1 MIKKS
6 FCLIVFI
13 GFICGYLSFA
23 WGADQ
28 GEIFSGETRLSTIAG
43 PSFMDTWT
51 FQGEA
56 GDRIIITAVTTSG
69 PLNTEIYLYPPDS
82 GPCEADTYPFGD
94 KLDHQ
99 LQQSGLYT
107 AIVQD
112 HGLNDE
118 GEYNIT
124 FLKIPGAVSYPGDLD
139 GGAIASGETSSGSSI
154 ASDMDAFQFYG
165 EAGDRIIITAV
176 TTSGPLNTEIYLYPP
191 DSGPCEADTYPFGD
205 KLDHQL
211 QQSGLYTAIVQ
222 DHGLND
228 EGEYNITFLKIPGAV
243 SYPGDL
249 DGGAIASGETSS
261 GSSIASDMD
270 AFQFYGEAGDRII
283 ITAVTT
289 SGPLNTEIY
298 LYPPDSGP
306 CEADTYPVGDK
317 LDHQLQQSGLYTA
330 IVQDHGLN
338 DEGEYN
344 ISLTKIP
351 SALRP
356 GIYNPSPQN
365 GATISDLNDSF
376 SWDAVSGAT
385 GYDLYFGEGV
395 IEPLG
400 KIGDNLSS
408 PSMAF
413 PTLKRGKVYYWHVV
427 AKTSGGDIQGPYW
440 WFRTYKNVVAPWLQ
454 LLLLGD

>member
-1 MIKKS
+1 MLKKS
-6 FCLIVFI
+6 FYPLVLIGI
-13 GFICGYLSFA
+13 LCGYFSFA

-107 AIVQD
+107 AIIQA

-228 EGEYNITFLKIPGAV
+228 EGVYNF
-243 SYPGDL
+243 
-249 DGGAIASGETSS
+249 
-261 GSSIASDMD
+261 
-270 AFQFYGEAGDRII
+270 
-283 ITAVTT
+283 
-289 SGPLNTEIY
+289 
-298 LYPPDSGP
+298 
-306 CEADTYPVGDK
+306 
-317 LDHQLQQSGLYTA
+317 
-330 IVQDHGLN
+330 
-338 DEGEYN
+338 
-344 ISLTKIP
+344 SLTKIP
-351 SALRP
+351 SILRA
-356 GIYNPSPQN
+356 GLYNPYPPEGVSIVCTT
-365 GATISDLNDSF
+365 GSF
-376 SWDAVSGAT
+376 SWDPVEIAT
-385 GYDLYFGEGV
+385 GYDLYFGKDV
-395 IEPLG
+395 LKPLE
-400 KIGDNLSS
+400 KIGHDLSS
-408 PSMAF
+408 PSMAL
-413 PTLKRGKVYYWHVV
+413 PEMEAGNVYYWHVV
-427 AKTSGGDIQGPYW
+427 AHTPDKDIEGPYW
-440 WFRTYKNVVAPWLQ
+440 WFFYSSSICDGDVNGDGEITPVDALCAFETYLEICPTSCDIPCEDICCDVTQDGDCTPADALEIFREY
-454 LLLLGD
+454 LGLPSCLD